1 MSKKVLLAA
10 LAAAFVAGLATTP
23 PALAGPKWLERLKG
37 DNAEQSEGEAEGEAK
52 AEEPAEQS
60 GDKKRRGKSESSE
73 PVREVKGLNGYS
85 GEIIGKPVPNSP
97 FNKLQIGMPMKQ
109 VMEIVGV
116 ADDEGSYSTARS
128 YIPFAHYAG
137 DNVRSEG
144 VYKGRGRLIFSQA
157 NNGGTYLIKIIH
169 DASEDGYR

>member
-10 LAAAFVAGLATTP
+10 LAAAFVAGLAATP

-37 DNAEQSEGEAEGEAK
+37 EKAEDAEQSEGEAK
-52 AEEPAEQS
+52 TEEPAEQD

-73 PVREVKGLNGYS
+73 TVREVKGLNGYS

-97 FNKLQIGMPMKQ
+97 FNKLQIGMPLKQ
-109 VMEIVGV
+109 VMDIVGV
-116 ADDEGSYSTARS
+116 ADDEGAYSTAKS

-144 VYKGRGRLIFSQA
+144 VYKGLGRLIFSQA
-157 NNGGTYLIKIIH
+157 NNGGSYLIKIIH